1 MRVAGH
7 GVRTRRSVWARA
19 VAVFALVTV
28 VIVPFVGG
36 EPATGLDTQAPWPAF
51 VAHLETSIPRRMA
64 AFDVPGVAVALVVD
78 GEPVWS
84 GAYGDADRDEGRPM
98 TVDTYLRT
106 ESISK
111 SVTAWGVMRLVELGL
126 VDLDDP
132 VARHLRTW
140 TFPDPSDAGASV
152 TIRQLLANTGGL
164 RHGDIDLRYAPGA
177 DRPSLRTSLTG
188 QAGFD
193 REPGAGFTY
202 SNVGF
207 NLLEVLIEDVS
218 GQDFST
224 FMSEQVFAPLG
235 LRRTTFAW
243 RPDLAPP
250 VPMGHDLA
258 GRPTP
263 PYAYAE
269 LASGG
274 LLATV
279 DDVARFVAA
288 GMPMS
293 TTGSAVL
300 PPDAIAEMHAPQV
313 HVAGYMRAVYQAYG
327 LGHFVETLPT
337 GMRAVSHGGQGYGWM
352 THFHAV
358 PESGDGIVLLTNSQR
373 SWPLFAR
380 VLSDWA
386 RWRSFP
392 SVGMGRIRIA
402 EAAMWAIVATI
413 LYAAVWG
420 AWGLVVGLAS
430 GRRRFAPRA
439 RARLAS
445 RLALAA
451 ASIAILVGLNW
462 AALQTYL
469 FLPSVFPTA
478 WPWFTST
485 AFALAVVGLAAA
497 ACPDV
502 DRGARDGHRAPPRG
516 PGALVRGS

>member
-1 MRVAGH
+1 MRVAGD

-19 VAVFALVTV
+19 VAVLAIVAI
-28 VIVPFVGG
+28 VIVPFVGA
-36 EPATGLDTQAPWPAF
+36 EPAAGVDPQAAWPAF

-64 AFDVPGVAVALVVD
+64 AFGVPGVAVALVVD

-126 VDLDDP
+126 VGLDDP

-140 TFPDPSDAGASV
+140 AFPDPSDAGASV

-164 RHGDIDLRYAPGA
+164 RHGDIDLRYAPAA
-177 DRPSLRTSLTG
+177 DRPSLRASLTG
-188 QAGFD
+188 QMGFD
-193 REPGAGFTY
+193 REPGAGFAY

-218 GQDFST
+218 GQDFAT
-224 FMSEQVFAPLG
+224 FMEEQVFAPLG
-235 LRRTTFAW
+235 LQRTTFTWQA
-243 RPDLAPP
+243 DLSPQ

-263 PYAYAE
+263 PYVYAE
-269 LASGG
+269 RASGG

-288 GMPMS
+288 GMPAS
-293 TTGSAVL
+293 TTASAVL
-300 PPDAIAEMHAPQV
+300 APDAIAEMHAPQV
-313 HVAGYMRAVYQAYG
+313 QVAGYMGAVYQAYG
-327 LGHFVETLPT
+327 LGHFVETLPN

-380 VLSDWA
+380 VLNDWA
-386 RWRSFP
+386 RWRGFP
-392 SVGMGRIRIA
+392 SVGMGRIRVA
-402 EAAMWAIVATI
+402 EAAMWAIVAALLFAT
-413 LYAAVWG
+413 LWMG
-420 AWGLVVGLAS
+420 WGLVIGLAS
-430 GRRRFAPRA
+430 GRRRFAPHA
-439 RARLAS
+439 RSRLRS
-445 RLALAA
+445 RLALATA
-451 ASIAILVGLNW
+451 AIAILLGLGW
-462 AALQTYL
+462 AARQAYL

-478 WPWFTST
+478 WPWFTSA
-485 AFALAVVGLAAA
+485 AFGLAVVGLVAA

-502 DRGARDGHRAPPRG
+502 DRGPRDGR
-516 PGALVRGS
+516 

>member
-1 MRVAGH
+1 MRVAGN

-19 VAVFALVTV
+19 VAVLAIVTI
-28 VIVPFVGG
+28 VIVPFVGA
-36 EPATGLDTQAPWPAF
+36 EPAAGVDPQAAWPAF

-64 AFDVPGVAVALVVD
+64 AFGVPGVAVALVVD
-78 GEPVWS
+78 GEPVWTR
-84 GAYGDADRDEGRPM
+84 AYGDADRDDGRPM

-126 VDLDDP
+126 VGLDDP
-132 VARHLRTW
+132 VADHLRTW
-140 TFPDPSDAGASV
+140 AFPDPSDAGASV

-177 DRPSLRTSLTG
+177 ERPSLRASLTG

-193 REPGAGFTY
+193 REPGAGFAY

-224 FMSEQVFAPLG
+224 FMNEQVLAPLG
-235 LRRTTFAW
+235 LQRATFDW
-243 RPDLAPP
+243 RADLSPQ
-250 VPMGHDLA
+250 VPAGHDLA

-263 PYAYAE
+263 PYVYAE
-269 LASGG
+269 RASGG

-279 DDVARFVAA
+279 EDVARFVAA
-288 GMPMS
+288 GMPTS
-293 TTGSAVL
+293 ATASAVL
-300 PPDAIAEMHAPQV
+300 APSAIAEMHAPQV
-313 HVAGYMRAVYQAYG
+313 PVTGYMRAVYQAYG
-327 LGHFVETLPT
+327 LGHFVETLPN

-358 PESGDGIVLLTNSQR
+358 PETGDGIVLLTNSQR

-380 VLSDWA
+380 VLTDWA
-386 RWRSFP
+386 RWRDFP

-402 EAAMWAIVATI
+402 EAAMWAVVAALLATA
-413 LYAAVWG
+413 LWFGWG
-420 AWGLVVGLAS
+420 VVAGLAS
-430 GRRRFAPRA
+430 GRRRVAPHA
-439 RARLAS
+439 RSRRAS

-451 ASIAILVGLNW
+451 GAIAILLALGW
-462 AALQTYL
+462 AARQAYL
-469 FLPSVFPTA
+469 FLPSVFPAA
-478 WPWFTST
+478 WPWFTSA
-485 AFALAVVGLAAA
+485 AFGLAVVGLVTA
-497 ACPDV
+497 ACPIDDHGV
-502 DRGARDGHRAPPRG
+502 KERWSHDTRPR
-516 PGALVRGS
+516 

>member
-1 MRVAGH
+1 MRVAGD

-19 VAVFALVTV
+19 VAVLAIVAIL
-28 VIVPFVGG
+28 IVPFVGG
-36 EPATGLDTQAPWPAF
+36 EPAAGVDPQAPWPAF

-64 AFDVPGVAVALVVD
+64 AFGVPGVAVALVVD

-126 VDLDDP
+126 VGLDDP
-132 VARHLRTW
+132 VVRHLRTW
-140 TFPDPSDAGASV
+140 GFPDPSDAGASV

-177 DRPSLRTSLTG
+177 ERPSLRTSLTG

-193 REPGAGFTY
+193 REPGTGFAY

-218 GQDFST
+218 GQDFSA
-224 FMSEQVFAPLG
+224 FMEEQVFAPLG
-235 LRRTTFAW
+235 LQRTTFTWQAGLS
-243 RPDLAPP
+243 PE

-263 PYAYAE
+263 PYVYAE
-269 LASGG
+269 RASGG

-288 GMPMS
+288 GMPAS
-293 TTGSAVL
+293 TTAGAVL
-300 PPDAIAEMHAPQV
+300 APSTIAEMHAPQV
-313 HVAGYMRAVYQAYG
+313 QVAGYMGAVYQAYG
-327 LGHFVETLPT
+327 LGHFVETLPN

-358 PESGDGIVLLTNSQR
+358 PDSGDGIVLLTNSQR

-380 VLSDWA
+380 VLNDWA
-386 RWRSFP
+386 RWRGFP
-392 SVGMGRIRIA
+392 SVGMGRIRVA
-402 EAAMWAIVATI
+402 EAAMWAIVAV
-413 LYAAVWG
+413 LLFASLWMG
-420 AWGLVVGLAS
+420 WGLVVGLAS
-430 GRRRFAPRA
+430 GRRRFAPHA
-439 RARLAS
+439 RSRLAS
-445 RLALAA
+445 RHALALAA
-451 ASIAILVGLNW
+451 IAILLGLGW
-462 AALQTYL
+462 AARQAYL

-478 WPWFTST
+478 WPWFTSA
-485 AFALAVVGLAAA
+485 AFGLAVVVLVAA

-502 DRGARDGHRAPPRG
+502 DRGPRDGP
-516 PGALVRGS
+516 